1 MPTTYA
7 YSANIISQW
16 LKEHN
21 IPHKPSNSTIDSSM
35 SLYNHGIRAMIY
47 PDTEISIQTHHAIAG
62 PAFAETA
69 FIIDNKVSYDNFLG
83 YNNYDAVIRHSS
95 PSDLFNHI
103 HAIRNMLQ
111 QRDGLWPPPQDLTFI
126 YESMI
131 NGPINNDVYINIP
144 DKIKKTLAAKGP
156 KLFQDNPDILNVFY
170 FVFHNTYKKLIP
182 DHAEHFIIQKAAEFA
197 EGYLKQKTHSPTVS

>member
-1 MPTTYA
+1 MQDIYA

-16 LKEHN
+16 LKEQN

-35 SLYNHGIRAMIY
+35 YLYNHGIRAIIY
-47 PDTEISIQTHHAIAG
+47 PDIEISIQTHHAIAG

-69 FIIDNKVSYDNFLG
+69 FIINNKMSYDDYIG
-83 YNNYDAVIRHSS
+83 YNMYDAVIRHSS

-103 HAIRNMLQ
+103 QYVRTMLL
-111 QRDGLWPPPQDLTFI
+111 QRDELWPPPQDLQYI

-131 NGPINNDVYINIP
+131 NNPHNHDMHVDIP

-156 KLFQDNPDILNVFY
+156 KLFLDNPKLLDVFY
-170 FVFHNTYKKLIP
+170 FVFQNTYKK
-182 DHAEHFIIQKAAEFA
+182 HTAEYFVLQKAAEFA
-197 EGYLKQKTHSPTVS
+197 QGYLNQKTHSSTVS